1 MSHVCNQSCILCWL
15 PLRSGFGVEDVT
27 GAPSSLGIPS
37 GYPGVYGLETVLK
50 FIRKWRSPAV
60 VALFAGL
67 GIVLHTLQKSTGEW
81 YWLAAAILAAILAA
95 LTVPFFRHLDEKTE
109 KSALLKY
116 QEQIGDGL
124 EPLLQQLVVVSESL
138 PGEARNKELAS
149 LVRVAIEAARHMAG
163 QRRVRATYY
172 RVHPRKGPKRESL
185 LATHYT
191 GRGTKPK
198 TQFTRGSDA
207 GDYVFKALG
216 DNETIFV
223 KDTQDCDLPGWNRSR
238 VRDYKTFISV
248 PVRGEQRV
256 YGMLTVDAPTVGE
269 LTGNDEMFVRCVGL
283 LLASGIATANP
294 N

>member
-1 MSHVCNQSCILCWL
+1 M
-15 PLRSGFGVEDVT
+15 
-27 GAPSSLGIPS
+27 
-37 GYPGVYGLETVLK
+37 YGLETVLK

-60 VALFAGL
+60 VALLAGL
-67 GIVLHTLQKSTGEW
+67 GIVLQALFKSTGDL
-81 YWLAAAILAAILAA
+81 YWMVASVVAAILAA
-95 LTVPFFRHLDEKTE
+95 LTVPFFKHLDEKAE

-124 EPLLQQLVVVSESL
+124 EPLLQQLVVVSESA
-138 PGEARNKELAS
+138 PGEARNKELSA

-172 RVHPRKGPKRESL
+172 RVHERKGAKRERL
-185 LATHYT
+185 AATHYT

-198 TQFTRGSDA
+198 TEFTRGSDA
-207 GDYVFKALG
+207 GDYVFKTLG

-223 KDTQDCDLPGWNRSR
+223 KDTKDCDLPGWSRSR
-238 VRDYKTFISV
+238 VRDYRTFISV

-269 LTGNDEMFVRCVGL
+269 LTANDEMFVRCVGL

>member
-1 MSHVCNQSCILCWL
+1 MYYWLATPALRFMSH
-15 PLRSGFGVEDVT
+15 RRT
-27 GAPSSLGIPS
+27 GCLARW
-37 GYPGVYGLETVLK
+37 GYPRGYPWGYGLETVLK
-50 FIRKWRSPAV
+50 FIRKWRSPAA
-60 VALFAGL
+60 VAALAGL
-67 GIVLHTLQKSTGEW
+67 GIFLQSLQRSTGEW
-81 YWLAAAILAAILAA
+81 IWLVAAIAAAILAALA
-95 LTVPFFRHLDEKTE
+95 VPFFKHLDDKAE

-124 EPLLQQLVVVSESL
+124 EPLLQQLVTVSESL
-138 PGEARNKELAS
+138 PGEDRNKQVAA

-172 RVHPRKGPKRESL
+172 RVHPRKGQKRERL
-185 LATHYT
+185 TAMYYT

-198 TQFTRGSDA
+198 TEFMRGSDA
-207 GDYVFKALG
+207 GDYVFKTLN
-216 DNETIFV
+216 DNDSIFIN
-223 KDTQDCDLPGWNRSR
+223 DTQKCDIPGWNGTR

-248 PVRGEQRV
+248 PVRSERKI